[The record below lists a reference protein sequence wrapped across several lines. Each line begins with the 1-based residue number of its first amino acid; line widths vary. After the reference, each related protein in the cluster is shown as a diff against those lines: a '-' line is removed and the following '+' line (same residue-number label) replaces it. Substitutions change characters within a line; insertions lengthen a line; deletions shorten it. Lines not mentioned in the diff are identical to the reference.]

1 MTQQFQDLSFQANY
15 YFGSFMSGAQ
25 GGNLHIYDEV
35 AVFRHNKINLGDKD
49 DKVIPIR
56 DISGYKKGI
65 LIWLTIFLNN
75 GTDVKLAVWKKDE
88 IVQALEVRR
97 YAIYGKFG
105 QQAPPLSRF

>member
-35 AVFRHNKINLGDKD
+35 AVFRPHKINLGDKD

-56 DISGYKKGI
+56 DINGYKKGI
-65 LIWLTIFLNN
+65 LTWLTIFLNN
-75 GTDVKLAVWKKDE
+75 GTNVKLAVWKKDE
-88 IVQALEVRR
+88 IIQALEARR

-105 QQAPPLSRF
+105 QQAPPLTKF